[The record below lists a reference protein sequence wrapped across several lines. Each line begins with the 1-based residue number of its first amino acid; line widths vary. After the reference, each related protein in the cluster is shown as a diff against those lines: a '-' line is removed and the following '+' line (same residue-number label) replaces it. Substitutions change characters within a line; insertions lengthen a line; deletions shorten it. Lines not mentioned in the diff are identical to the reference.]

1 MKSAKAL
8 ADEIQ
13 ALQAKVQAIQAVAAE
28 ESRELLEDE
37 QAEIDS
43 ILGTDGKPGK
53 IENLAK
59 QRERALKI
67 EQAVSNTVRQHVE
80 NQASTETNFRIPA
93 TARATRTLKAFKG
106 QDAERSAYASGQFF
120 RALNGNGQARQ
131 WCRDN
136 GVLNA
141 MGENDDLRGGVLV
154 PPEFSTAVISLM
166 ESYGVI
172 SQYARDYPMTSDTV
186 TIPRRVSGLTAYA
199 VSEAGEINASDP
211 TMGQVALTAK
221 KWATLTRVSSELNE
235 DAVIALAEY
244 LAEEM
249 AQAHALRLDTAGF
262 LGNGEPVNGGVV
274 GLANVLNAG
283 SIVTAAAT
291 QTTASALTIAV
302 FHDAVGKLPEYPGL
316 NPVWFVHKSVWS
328 NVMARLQVAAGG
340 NNVENF
346 GNGPVRQFLG
356 YPVVFAQVLPSTIAA
371 STKFAYFGDLSMAS
385 TLGLRRGLSVV
396 ADASRYMEFDQIAFR
411 STIRWDYNIHERGD
425 ATNAGPIVQL
435 KAAAS

>member
-13 ALQAKVQAIQAVAAE
+13 ALQAKVQAIQAVATQE
-28 ESRELLEDE
+28 TRELLEDE
-37 QAEIDS
+37 QAEIDT
-43 ILGTDGKPGK
+43 ILGTEGKPGQ

-59 QRERALKI
+59 QRERAMKI
-67 EQAVSNTVRQHVE
+67 EQAVSNTVRQHVDS
-80 NQASTETNFRIPA
+80 QPLTGSTFRVPA

-106 QDAERSAYASGQFF
+106 PEAERSAYASGQFF

-199 VSEAGEINASDP
+199 VSEAGEITASDP
-211 TMGQVALTAK
+211 TMGQVSLTAK

-262 LGNGEPVNGGVV
+262 LGNGEPVNGGVM
-274 GLANVLNAG
+274 GLANALNAG
-283 SIVTAAAT
+283 SVVTAAST
-291 QTTASALTIAV
+291 QNTAASLTIGV
-302 FHDAVGKLPEYPGL
+302 FHAAVGKLPEFPGL

-346 GNGPVRQFLG
+346 GDGPVRQFLG
-356 YPVVFAQVLPSTIAA
+356 YPVVFAQVLPSTIGA

-396 ADASRYMEFDQIAFR
+396 ADASRYMEFDQTAFR

-425 ATNAGPIVQL
+425 ANNAGPIVRL
-435 KAAAS
+435 DSAA